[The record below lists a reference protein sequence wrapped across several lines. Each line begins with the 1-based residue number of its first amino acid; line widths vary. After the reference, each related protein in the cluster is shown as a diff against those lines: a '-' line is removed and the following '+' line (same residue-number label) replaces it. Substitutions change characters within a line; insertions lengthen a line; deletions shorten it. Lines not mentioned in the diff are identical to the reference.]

1 MRGEDTCSHWMERQ
15 LEKGGLRF
23 RGLLSDRMGKEA
35 GEGGGVCPLV
45 QGRGCVRAQQNALS
59 GWERKRER
67 GEDPRNC

>member
-1 MRGEDTCSHWMERQ
+1 MRYMLPLDGQ
-15 LEKGGLRF
+15 LEKGGLGF

-35 GEGGGVCPLV
+35 GEGGGVC
-45 QGRGCVRAQQNALS
+45 CVRAQQNALS